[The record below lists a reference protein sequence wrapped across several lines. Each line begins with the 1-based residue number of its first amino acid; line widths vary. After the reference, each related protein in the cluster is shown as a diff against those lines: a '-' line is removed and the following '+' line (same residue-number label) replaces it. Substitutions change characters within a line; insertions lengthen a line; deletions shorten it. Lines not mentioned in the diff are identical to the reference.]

1 MAQTKTRGSG
11 KASSASTRSKSRTRK
26 PQSSSRSRT
35 TKQSKRKAS
44 TTKRK
49 PSTTSKAR
57 KQSPRSSSNGN
68 GLRDV
73 TQTVEKAG
81 RKVEK
86 TGMKVIRDVGGAA
99 SKARTPLLAGS
110 AALAGAAGG
119 LAIGAMRSR
128 HPGRKLMRKPLQGKH
143 VKISP
148 EDVAKTARRIGAV
161 SQHVADLTGEMN
173 GERRLNGRR
182 KSPVEV
188 VLEGLTSRR

>member
-11 KASSASTRSKSRTRK
+11 KAASASTRSKSRTRK
-26 PQSSSRSRT
+26 TQSSSRSRS
-35 TKQSKRKAS
+35 TKQS
-44 TTKRK
+44 KRK

-57 KQSPRSSSNGN
+57 KQSSRSSSASS
-68 GLRDV
+68 GLREV
-73 TQTVEKAG
+73 AQTVETTG

-86 TGMKVIRDVGGAA
+86 TGRKVAHDVGGAA
-99 SKARTPLLAGS
+99 SKAKTPLLAGG

-128 HPGRKLMRKPLQGKH
+128 HPGGRLMPKPLQGKR
-143 VKISP
+143 VKFRP

-161 SQHVADLTGEMN
+161 SRHVADLTGEMN
-173 GERRLNGRR
+173 DDRRSNGRR

-188 VLEGLTSRR
+188 VLEGLTTRR

>member
-1 MAQTKTRGSG
+1 
-11 KASSASTRSKSRTRK
+11 
-26 PQSSSRSRT
+26 
-35 TKQSKRKAS
+35 
-44 TTKRK
+44 
-49 PSTTSKAR
+49 
-57 KQSPRSSSNGN
+57 
-68 GLRDV
+68 
-73 TQTVEKAG
+73 
-81 RKVEK
+81 
-86 TGMKVIRDVGGAA
+86 MKVVRDVGGAA

-143 VKISP
+143 VKIRP

-173 GERRLNGRR
+173 GERRSNGRR